1 MIRSDTSADLLHL
14 LLVEDDDGDALL
26 VEELLREAGIPT
38 ELTRAWSLEAALD
51 TISVGIDCILLDL
64 GLPDASGLDALVQLR
79 EASDSALVVLTG
91 LDDSQ
96 RGVQAVA
103 AGADD
108 YLVKGQ
114 VDGEALGRAVRY
126 AVERRRGARERREQ
140 ERHRA
145 HAEKVTQLAQQLRPE
160 AYVPRSP
167 VRLLCR
173 TDDPDALSA
182 QLCDVVERPD
192 GTVLATVGTADG
204 SGTAAAALAAT
215 VRAAFRALALS
226 ELPTVSV
233 LQTLDR
239 VVAARHQPETVCL
252 LAVELDPATRRVTC
266 HLAGH
271 HPPLMLSADGV
282 RPLVD
287 TTDQGVSLGS
297 ADGIRP
303 VHSAPLGER
312 HRLLLVHNSVLE
324 QVGDGAAEGSSLAAV
339 LDAATRGAGDAALAD
354 TVQRAVRAYGP
365 GHAEVQLVFL
375 GWAPA

>member
-1 MIRSDTSADLLHL
+1 MISSDVLHL

-26 VEELLREAGIPT
+26 VEELLREAGIPA
-38 ELTRAWSLEAALD
+38 ELMRAWSLEAALD
-51 TISVGIDCILLDL
+51 TLGTGIDCILLDL
-64 GLPDASGLDALVQLR
+64 GLPDASGLDALVELR

-145 HAEKVTQLAQQLRPE
+145 HAEKVTQLAQQLRP
-160 AYVPRSP
+160 AAHVPQAP
-167 VRLLCR
+167 VRLLFR
-173 TDDPDALSA
+173 SDGRDALSA

-192 GTVLATVGTADG
+192 GTVLATVATADG
-204 SGTAAAALAAT
+204 AGTAAAALAAT

-226 ELPTVSV
+226 ELSAPGV
-233 LQTLDR
+233 LEVLDR
-239 VVAARHQPETVCL
+239 VVAARRQPETVGL
-252 LAVELDPATRRVTC
+252 LAVELDPAVRRATC

-271 HPPLMLSADGV
+271 RPPLMLSPEGV
-282 RPLVD
+282 RSFVD
-287 TTDQGVSLGS
+287 AADHGAALGS
-297 ADGIRP
+297 AAGPRP
-303 VHSAPLGER
+303 VYSAPLGER
-312 HRLLLVHNSVLE
+312 DRLLLVHNSVLQ
-324 QVGDGAAEGSSLAAV
+324 QVGGDDAERSSLAMV
-339 LDAATRGAGDAALAD
+339 LDAATRGAGDETLAD
-354 TVQRAVRAYGP
+354 TVQRAVRAYGS
-365 GHAEVQLVFL
+365 GHAEVQVLLL

>member
-1 MIRSDTSADLLHL
+1 MIRSKPSGAPIHL

-26 VEELLREAGIPT
+26 VEELLREAGIST

-51 TISVGIDCILLDL
+51 ALSVGVDCILLDL
-64 GLPDASGLDALVQLR
+64 GLPDASGLDALVKLR
-79 EASDSALVVLTG
+79 ETTDSALVVLTG
-91 LDDSQ
+91 LDDSP

-108 YLVKGQ
+108 YLVKGD

-126 AVERRRGARERREQ
+126 AVERRRGAKERREQ

-160 AYVPRSP
+160 AHVPSAP
-167 VRLLCR
+167 VRLLFR
-173 TDDPDALSA
+173 SDDRDALSA

-192 GTVLATVGTADG
+192 GTVLATMATADG
-204 SGTAAAALAAT
+204 SGTPAAALAAT

-226 ELPTVSV
+226 ELPTEGV
-233 LQTLDR
+233 LEALDR
-239 VVAARHQPETVCL
+239 VVAARRQPETVCF
-252 LAVELDPATRRVTC
+252 LAVELDPAARRVTC

-271 HPPLMLSADGV
+271 HPPLMLSAEGV

-287 TTDQGVSLGS
+287 APEHGVALGS
-297 ADGIRP
+297 GNGPRP

-312 HRLLLVHNSVLE
+312 ARLLLLHNSVLE
-324 QVGDGAAEGSSLAAV
+324 QVGGGDAERTSLAVV
-339 LDAATRGAGDAALAD
+339 LDAATRGAGDETLAD

-365 GHAEVQLVFL
+365 DHAEVQLLLL

>member
-167 VRLLCR
+167 VRLL
-173 TDDPDALSA
+173 
-182 QLCDVVERPD
+182 
-192 GTVLATVGTADG
+192 
-204 SGTAAAALAAT
+204 
-215 VRAAFRALALS
+215 
-226 ELPTVSV
+226 
-233 LQTLDR
+233 
-239 VVAARHQPETVCL
+239 
-252 LAVELDPATRRVTC
+252 
-266 HLAGH
+266 
-271 HPPLMLSADGV
+271 
-282 RPLVD
+282 
-287 TTDQGVSLGS
+287 SL
-297 ADGIRP
+297 I
-303 VHSAPLGER
+303 HI
-312 HRLLLVHNSVLE
+312 
-324 QVGDGAAEGSSLAAV
+324 
-339 LDAATRGAGDAALAD
+339 
-354 TVQRAVRAYGP
+354 
-365 GHAEVQLVFL
+365 
-375 GWAPA
+375 

>member
-1 MIRSDTSADLLHL
+1 MTDSEAREPALHL

-26 VEELLREAGIPT
+26 VEELLSDAGIDT
-38 ELTRAWSLEAALD
+38 DMTRAWSLEAAMDALAMP
-51 TISVGIDCILLDL
+51 VDCVLLDL

-192 GTVLATVGTADG
+192 GTVLATMATADG

-271 HPPLMLSADGV
+271 HPPLMLSTDGV

-287 TTDQGVSLGS
+287 TTDHGVSLGS
-297 ADGIRP
+297 AGGIRP

-365 GHAEVQLVFL
+365 GHAEVQLLLL